1 MKVSK
6 IATALL
12 GVALLC
18 SAGVRAADSNKGTLH
33 LNDKVTVDGTP
44 INPGDYK
51 VEWTGSGPDVQAT
64 ILKGKETVASF
75 PAHIAEQTSPNAA
88 NAYASS
94 DQPDGA
100 KKLTAIY
107 FGGKRFS
114 LQLERNASAQQTN
127 TNPSK

>member
-6 IATALL
+6 IGISIL
-12 GVALLC
+12 GAALLC
-18 SAGVRAADSNKGTLH
+18 SVGLFAAENNKGSLH
-33 LNDKVTVDGTP
+33 LDDKVTVDGTP
-44 INPGDYK
+44 VNPGDYR
-51 VEWTGSGPDVQAT
+51 VEWTGSGPEVQAT
-64 ILKGKETVASF
+64 ILKGKQTVASF

-94 DQPDGA
+94 DQPDGG

-107 FGGKRFS
+107 FGGKHYS
-114 LQLERNASAQQTN
+114 LQIEPNAAAQQSN